1 MLLYIYFF
9 PLIEFYVDANCKYME
24 TYPIHIFAYRVH
36 THKLGVVVTGYS
48 YNTLN
53 NNWTFLA
60 KGNPQWPQV

>member
-1 MLLYIYFF
+1 
-9 PLIEFYVDANCKYME
+9 ME

-60 KGNPQWPQV
+60 KGNPQWPQVFVISKIKAFP